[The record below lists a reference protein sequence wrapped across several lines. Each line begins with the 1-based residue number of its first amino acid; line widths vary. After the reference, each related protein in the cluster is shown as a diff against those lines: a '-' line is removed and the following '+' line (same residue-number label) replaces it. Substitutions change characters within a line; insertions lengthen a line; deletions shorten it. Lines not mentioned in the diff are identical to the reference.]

1 MNRDE
6 LDGKAK
12 QVKGK
17 FKQGVGDLTDD
28 ERLRQEGLED
38 EAEGDVQETVGTAR
52 RKVGEAVEDIGERI
66 KR

>member
-17 FKQGVGDLTDD
+17 VKQSVSHLTDD
-28 ERLRQEGLED
+28 EKLHDEGVAD
-38 EAEGDVQETVGTAR
+38 EAEGSVQEGFGRAR
-52 RKVGEAVEDIGERI
+52 RKVGEAIKDVGEAV
-66 KR
+66 KK